1 MERNNMSYAKNIA
14 DYLLIFRRWNHLTQ
28 SDCGEMIGHSFQQ
41 WQKYEKGTNEMKA
54 AKLLECARKFNN
66 KSYLFDMNAV
76 MTLTPAQYLEKLG
89 TQHNYPPLYHILRKK
104 LSLDSA
110 SVSSSNEGI
119 K

>member
-1 MERNNMSYAKNIA
+1 MNYKMNIA
-14 DYLLIFRRWNHLTQ
+14 KYLLLFRKWNSMTQ
-28 SDCGEMIGHSFQQ
+28 TECGDMIGHSFQQ

-54 AKLLECARKFNN
+54 AKLLECARMFNN